1 MAVLL
6 LQGALLTFCEDS
18 DEQLPRYPDDISC
31 VILQLLCTY
40 LASHKLY
47 STQSGDFLCVC
58 VCVRGTEGRGWWY
71 GGHGLVVGLD
81 DG

>member
-47 STQSGDFLCVC
+47 STQSGDFFVC
-58 VCVRGTEGRGWWY
+58 VYVCVALRDVVGGMVVMGWW
-71 GGHGLVVGLD
+71 LD
-81 DG
+81 